1 MDLSKIPDAEAPD
14 STLKELVGF
23 IKALLSRKAPEPVV
37 NVKVEPPS
45 VNVAPPSVSVAAPN
59 VTVEAS
65 VETAKKW
72 RFTIVR
78 DFRTGLIETVNAERI
93 E

>member
-1 MDLSKIPDAEAPD
+1 MDLSKIPDADTSD

-23 IKALLSRKAPEPVV
+23 IKALLSRKALEPVV

-45 VNVAPPSVSVAAPN
+45 VNVAPPSVNVAAPN